1 MGEIAEVLDEMEV
14 IEETVK
20 YWFDKYCDEYNIDD
34 MKSEQQT
41 VFDGAMTYIYRHY
54 FKNSN
59 ALKTSPTRVV
69 PNSINNMMT
78 NHNAYDITKL
88 IELYIY
94 IKELANGYDKVATVA
109 VFKSLTGIA
118 KQTISDW
125 RNKLST
131 SRIDASK
138 KQFVEW
144 LESCEED
151 GLKEFNMRRQLGAQE
166 RLNVDHGRYERRV
179 SMSYG
184 VTQQVLSGADIKA
197 MLTARDGQNE
207 PKQIEFQDVVH
218 QNSQPQDVVVDLC
231 DK

>member
-1 MGEIAEVLDEMEV
+1 MEETAEVLDEMEV
-14 IEETVK
+14 VEETVK

-34 MKSEQQT
+34 MRTEQQT

-54 FKNSN
+54 LKNSN
-59 ALKTSPTRVV
+59 VLKSSPTRVV
-69 PNSINNMMT
+69 PNSINNMVT
-78 NHNAYDITKL
+78 NHNAYDISKL
-88 IELYIY
+88 IELYVY

-131 SRIDASK
+131 SRTDVNK
-138 KQFVEW
+138 KQFIEW

-179 SMSYG
+179 NVSFG
-184 VTQQVLSGADIKA
+184 ATQQMLSGEDIRA
-197 MLTARDGQNE
+197 MLTARNGQNK
-207 PKQIEFQDVVH
+207 PRQLATQDI
-218 QNSQPQDVVVDLC
+218 VVDN
-231 DK
+231 DNDTRY

>member
-1 MGEIAEVLDEMEV
+1 MEKTVEVLDEMEV

-20 YWFDKYCDEYNIDD
+20 YWFDKYCDEYNIED
-34 MKSEQQT
+34 MKAEQQT

-54 FKNSN
+54 FKNSS
-59 ALKTSPTRVV
+59 ALKVSPTRVV
-69 PNSINNMMT
+69 PNSINNMVT

-88 IELYIY
+88 IELYVY

-131 SRIDASK
+131 SRTDMSK

-179 SMSYG
+179 NVSCG
-184 VTQQVLSGADIKA
+184 VAQQMLSGDDIRA
-197 MLTARDGQNE
+197 LLSTRNGQNE
-207 PKQIEFQDVVH
+207 VRQIETQDI
-218 QNSQPQDVVVDLC
+218 VVDVE
-231 DK
+231 

>member
-1 MGEIAEVLDEMEV
+1 MEETVEVLDEMEV
-14 IEETVK
+14 VEETVK
-20 YWFDKYCDEYNIDD
+20 YWFDKYCDEYNIKD
-34 MKSEQQT
+34 MKAEQQT

-59 ALKTSPTRVV
+59 VLKVSPTRVV
-69 PNSINNMMT
+69 PNSINNMVT

-88 IELYIY
+88 IELYVY

-131 SRIDASK
+131 SRTDISK

-179 SMSYG
+179 NVSCG
-184 VTQQVLSGADIKA
+184 VVQQMLSGDDIRA
-197 MLTARDGQNE
+197 MLSTRNGQNE
-207 PKQIEFQDVVH
+207 PKQLEI
-218 QNSQPQDVVVDLC
+218 QDVVV
-231 DK
+231 KGR